1 MRVLIDILHPAH
13 VHFFRNFYS
22 EMESRGHEV
31 CITARD
37 KDRSVELL
45 RAFELPYQ
53 LISQQKSGGAGLAAE
68 MALRTPRL
76 MRIMRSFRP
85 DVMTGIMG
93 PSIALAGVLR
103 LPRVPA
109 VVFYDTE
116 FAVQTNRIVYPLAY
130 SVCTPDCY
138 QGKVP
143 GRHSTYAGYHELAY
157 LHPNRFRPDP
167 AVLAEFG
174 VSPGDAYSIVRFV
187 SWQAVHDRRERGLSA
202 KQKLHLVEVLQ
213 RRGRV
218 LVSSEGP
225 APPELADLAVRGPV
239 EKVHHLL
246 AHARLVV
253 GESATMSSEAAVLG
267 VPAVFIATTG
277 RGYTDDEERR
287 YGLVRHFTEDQYDM
301 ALTAIEEILGQP
313 AAAWQGA
320 RQRLLDEKVDVTG
333 WMVDY
338 FESTFAAYGACPRGT
353 TPLQPPRR
361 GASSATDDGGR

>member
-13 VHFFRNFYS
+13 VHFFRNFYA
-22 EMESRGHEV
+22 EMEARGHEV

-45 RAFELPYQ
+45 RAFDLPYQ
-53 LISQQKSGGAGLAAE
+53 QISRQMSGAGLAVE
-68 MALRTPRL
+68 MAQRTPRL
-76 MRIMRSFRP
+76 MKVMRSFKP

-93 PSIALAGVLR
+93 PSIALAGALR
-103 LPRVPA
+103 RVPA

-116 FAVQTNRIVYPLAY
+116 FAVQTNRLVYPLAY

-138 QGKVP
+138 QGKVR
-143 GRHSTYAGYHELAY
+143 GRHPQYAGYHELAY
-157 LHPNRFRPDP
+157 LHPNRFQPDP

-174 VSPGDAYSIVRFV
+174 VRPDEPYSIVRFV
-187 SWQAVHDRRERGLSA
+187 SWQAVHDRQERGLSV
-202 KQKLHLVEVLQ
+202 KQKRHLIELLQ

-218 LVSSEGP
+218 LISAE
-225 APPELADLAVRGPV
+225 APLTPDLADLAVRGPV
-239 EKVHHLL
+239 EQIHHLI

-287 YGLVRHFTEDQYDM
+287 YGLVRHFTENQYDM
-301 ALTAIEEILGQP
+301 ALSAIDEILAKP
-313 AAAWQGA
+313 ALAWQAA
-320 RQRLLDEKVDVTG
+320 RQRLLDEKIDVTA
-333 WMVDY
+333 WMTDY
-338 FESTFAAYGACPRGT
+338 FETSFAGAR
-353 TPLQPPRR
+353 
-361 GASSATDDGGR
+361 

>member
-1 MRVLIDILHPAH
+1 
-13 VHFFRNFYS
+13 
-22 EMESRGHEV
+22 V

-45 RAFELPYQ
+45 RAFGLPYRQ
-53 LISQQKSGGAGLAAE
+53 ISAQKSGAGLAVE
-68 MALRTPRL
+68 MAQRTPRL
-76 MRIMRSFRP
+76 MKIMRSFKP
-85 DVMTGIMG
+85 DAMTGIMG
-93 PSIALAGVLR
+93 PSIAVAGALR

-116 FAVQTNRIVYPLAY
+116 FAVQTNRVVYPLAY

-143 GRHSTYAGYHELAY
+143 GRHPQYAGYHELAY
-157 LHPNRFRPDP
+157 LHPNRFTPDP

-174 VSPGDAYSIVRFV
+174 VSPGEPYSIVRFV

-202 KQKLHLVEVLQ
+202 KQKRHLVEVLQ

-218 LVSSEGP
+218 LISSEG
-225 APPELADLAVRGPV
+225 ALTGDLAGLAARGPV
-239 EKVHHLL
+239 EKIHHLI

-267 VPAVFIATTG
+267 VPAVYIATTG
-277 RGYTDDEERR
+277 RGYTDDQERR

-301 ALTAIEEILGQP
+301 ALTAIEEILAAPP
-313 AAAWQGA
+313 ATWHDA
-320 RQRLLDEKVDVTG
+320 RQRLLAEKIDVTA
-333 WMVDY
+333 WMTDY
-338 FESTFAAYGACPRGT
+338 FESSFAGKR
-353 TPLQPPRR
+353 
-361 GASSATDDGGR
+361 

>member
-22 EMESRGHEV
+22 EMEGRGHSV

-45 RAFELPYQ
+45 RAFDLPYQ
-53 LISQQKSGGAGLAAE
+53 QISEQKSGVGLAIE
-68 MALRTPRL
+68 MAQRTPRL
-76 MRIMRSFRP
+76 MNVMRSFRP

-103 LPRVPA
+103 LPRVPS

-138 QGKVP
+138 QGRVP
-143 GRHSTYAGYHELAY
+143 GRHHTYAGYHELAY

-167 AVLAEFG
+167 AVLSEFG
-174 VSPGDAYSIVRFV
+174 VNPGEAYSIVRFV
-187 SWQAVHDRRERGLSA
+187 SWQAVHDRKERGLTV
-202 KQKLHLVEVLQ
+202 KQKRHLVEVLQ

-225 APPELADLAVRGPV
+225 LPPELANLAVRGPV

-301 ALTAIEEILGQP
+301 ALSAIEDILAAP
-313 AAAWQGA
+313 SAAWAGA
-320 RQRLLDEKVDVTG
+320 RQRLLDEKIDVTG
-333 WMVDY
+333 WMTDY
-338 FESTFAAYGACPRGT
+338 FESTFTAQRK
-353 TPLQPPRR
+353 
-361 GASSATDDGGR
+361 GR

>member
-13 VHFFRNFYS
+13 VHFFRNFYT
-22 EMESRGHEV
+22 EMEDRGHQV

-37 KDRSVELL
+37 KDRSLELL
-45 RAFELPYQ
+45 RAFDLPCQ
-53 LISQQKSGGAGLAAE
+53 QISRQKAGSVGLAVE
-68 MALRTPRL
+68 MAQRTPRL
-76 MRIMRSFRP
+76 MKIMRSFKP

-93 PSIALAGVLR
+93 PSIALAGALR
-103 LPRVPA
+103 RVPA

-116 FAVQTNRIVYPLAY
+116 FAVQTNRLVYPLAH

-143 GRHSTYAGYHELAY
+143 GRHLQYAGYHELAY

-167 AVLAEFG
+167 AVLAGFG
-174 VSPGDAYSIVRFV
+174 VSPDEPYSIVRFV
-187 SWQAVHDRRERGLSA
+187 SWQAVHDRQERGLSA
-202 KQKLHLVEVLQ
+202 KQKRHLVETLQ

-218 LVSSEGP
+218 LVSSE
-225 APPELADLAVRGPV
+225 APLTPDLADLAVRGPV
-239 EKVHHLL
+239 EQIHHLI

-301 ALTAIEEILGQP
+301 ALSAIEEILAQP
-313 AAAWQGA
+313 ASGFQAA
-320 RQRLLDEKVDVTG
+320 RQRLLDEKVDVTA

-338 FESTFAAYGACPRGT
+338 FETSFAGAR
-353 TPLQPPRR
+353 
-361 GASSATDDGGR
+361 

>member
-13 VHFFRNFYS
+13 VHFFRNFYA
-22 EMESRGHEV
+22 EMTERGHEV

-45 RAFELPYQ
+45 QALRLPYQ
-53 LISQQKSGGAGLAAE
+53 QISQQRNRGGLVVE
-68 MALRTPRL
+68 MAQRTPRL
-76 MRIMRSFRP
+76 MKIMRSFRP

-93 PSIALAGVLR
+93 PSIAVAGALR
-103 LPRVPA
+103 PRRVPS

-116 FAVQTNRIVYPLAY
+116 FAVQTNRFVYPLAY

-138 QGKVP
+138 QGRVP
-143 GRHSTYAGYHELAY
+143 GRHLSYAGYHELAY
-157 LHPNRFRPDP
+157 LHPKRFQPDP
-167 AVLAEFG
+167 GVLAEFG
-174 VSPGDAYSIVRFV
+174 VSPGEPYSIVRFV
-187 SWQAVHDRRERGLSA
+187 SWQAVHDRQERGLTI
-202 KQKLHLVEVLQ
+202 KQKRYLVELLQ
-213 RRGRV
+213 QRGRV
-218 LVSSEGP
+218 LISSEGQL
-225 APPELADLAVRGPV
+225 APDLEELAVHGPV
-239 EKVHHLL
+239 EKIHHLL
-246 AHARLVV
+246 AQASLVV

-301 ALTAIEEILGQP
+301 ALSAIEEITTAP
-313 AAAWQGA
+313 RETWQAA

-338 FESTFAAYGACPRGT
+338 FEATFGSRAGN
-353 TPLQPPRR
+353 
-361 GASSATDDGGR
+361 GR